1 MELRPKQFYV
11 FAAFFPLLLASS
23 SALFLG
29 LPTAVV
35 VAIGGFLSLLGLG
48 SLAYAILMEFAE
60 DADLYGRL
68 PLWYAGLLVLYC
80 INLFAFA
87 AMSPGSLVDALR
99 TSVMGYLGI
108 QPTLPQAIV
117 GALVNILVIAKII
130 HTF

>member
-23 SALFLG
+23 SELFLG
-29 LPTAVV
+29 LPTTVV
-35 VAIGGFLSLLGLG
+35 VAIGGFLSLMGLG
-48 SLAYAILMEFAE
+48 SLAYAMLREFAE

-68 PLWYAGLLVLYC
+68 PLWYTGLLVLCC

-87 AMSPGSLVDALR
+87 AMSSGSLVEALR
-99 TSVMGYLGI
+99 TAVMEYGA
-108 QPTLPQAIV
+108 PQGPWQGLV
-117 GALVNILVIAKII
+117 GALVNLLVIAKII